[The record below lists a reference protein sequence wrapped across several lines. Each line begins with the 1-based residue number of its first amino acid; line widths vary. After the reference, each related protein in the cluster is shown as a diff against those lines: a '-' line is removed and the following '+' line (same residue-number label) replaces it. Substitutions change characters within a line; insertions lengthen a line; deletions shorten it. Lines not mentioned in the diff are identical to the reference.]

1 MKFHTGIRCPLSEMQ
16 KCRNISERLH
26 ISLDDRLAKL
36 VEEMDIVDGLAD
48 DNPSLAQNAPPDD
61 DPELDPPVVDDITED
76 DLRMYDEMVQLAKSG
91 EANVDLLDND
101 SMDMYN
107 DDNAMS
113 VDIDGENEE
122 ESHHLASSLKSD
134 VSEDQRRSKTHTPV
148 NPYQANFIPPISPP
162 MGAASA
168 SAMPTFTHT
177 YQTPSNHAVK
187 SDFAA
192 MTPHFNPGQGA
203 ISVANPY
210 KPCAAVERG
219 SNTLVTPV
227 LLLPIKTEEVNKFDI
242 AGVTDAEL
250 ISATDQVGLPKS
262 ADQADQVA
270 SSAPRQGEQSV
281 HSLSSSSA
289 NNVEEERRDTF

>member
-1 MKFHTGIRCPLSEMQ
+1 MLRNNPNCFVVTGLPRTPRDQGSVESGNKLVSSIRKNIACERCRAGLDDNWTLYLGQIMACCNSHAGRARQSISNYEAVFGMKFHTGIRCPLSEMQ

-177 YQTPSNHAVK
+177 YQTPST
-187 SDFAA
+187 
-192 MTPHFNPGQGA
+192 M
-203 ISVANPY
+203 
-210 KPCAAVERG
+210 R
-219 SNTLVTPV
+219 
-227 LLLPIKTEEVNKFDI
+227 
-242 AGVTDAEL
+242 
-250 ISATDQVGLPKS
+250 
-262 ADQADQVA
+262 
-270 SSAPRQGEQSV
+270 
-281 HSLSSSSA
+281 
-289 NNVEEERRDTF
+289 